1 MVLGDINHDG
11 DVNILDIVFL
21 ESHLDVD
28 ISGNRPS
35 EKYNDVNNELFN
47 GGVTALVDYV
57 IGNSNELEPHD
68 LHIRQIDNVTEYKLS
83 ELNSTRLSAVKLT
96 FINPILNI
104 EQSTIPSNWEMA
116 ISDKVVVLY
125 SSIRHSIRSTDWSV
139 LFEQTQSN
147 SIDVS
152 GEIRFVNDSP
162 GFINNAQK
170 ILKNGYH
177 EPEPEPEPQPEPEPE
192 IFNVFLDKNVLQT
205 AVYEWATMDNPVVL
219 AQYGPIDEWDVSA
232 ITDMSNLFHDASG
245 AYANFNENISSWDV
259 SNVTTIEYM
268 FSQAESFN
276 ISLNSWNV
284 SKISNMGNV
293 FEYSGFNENISS
305 WDVSEVT
312 HMYGMFQYSPFNQPL
327 NSWNVAKVSN
337 LLRVFSGASS
347 FNQDISDWDVSSA
360 TNMYRMF
367 DGSSFNQDISEWDV
381 SKNTSMGYMFSDS
394 PFNQDISNWDV
405 SQVSD
410 MRHVF
415 FNAYAFNQDIS
426 NWNIENVNDWTN
438 FGGNATLM
446 SDKFQ
451 DIVDVSGTHKWN
463 YFKYKFGN
471 DLVTNGKFLRVHDGS
486 SPSGAD
492 WGVLNFSNIDSWDVN
507 GGVNLVYNNDTGL
520 SSWSNPTG
528 LGSNIPYFIAMQV
541 HGTYINQTIYIDS
554 SGTYTLSFS
563 CARRNPNHMTQ
574 YQEEVPIS
582 IEFNNTNITHTLSST
597 VFENFSTSYDINEPG
612 DYSLKISNNIGEG
625 GGTAGVFIA
634 NVRVFNGHIASDA
647 LLNAVDSWTSDSS
660 GAAEL
665 IYGHTSNWDVSQ
677 VTDMEELFKDKSS
690 FNENIS
696 DWDVSNVTNISS
708 IFQNAS
714 SFNQDISGWDVSNVT
729 NMSNMFYQAT
739 IFNQPIGNWNVSKVT
754 RMTNM
759 FRNTPFN
766 QNISSWVVSSV
777 TAMGSMFR
785 NNLSFNQPLN
795 NWDVSNVTS
804 MNFMFL
810 SASLFNQD
818 ISNWNIENVNS
829 WTDFGDGAA
838 LMNDDF
844 RFISATSKWNYFK
857 YKFENKTALE
867 TAVTNWISDSS
878 AVELIYGP
886 ISNWG
891 VSNVTDMGDLFNGQ
905 TSFNADISNWDVS
918 NVTNMTYMFRSALA
932 FNQNISIWN
941 VSSVTSMYGMFD
953 VWSTGEYGD
962 FNQPLGGVTFGTGD
976 DLPANFGSMT
986 IPVHSVTCSV
996 DQWAYYEPNKIIIYN
1011 NTEGSHGRFALI
1023 TMNGTYENSSSR
1035 YIGNTTTT
1043 YNTRD
1048 ALIGAYTTAFAGSPN
1063 EHGFESGAGFH
1074 DITVTNGW
1082 DVSKVT
1088 NMNSMFTKTSFDQP
1102 LGNWNVSK
1110 VVDMNSMF
1118 AHTPFNQPIGN
1129 WDVSSVTDILHMFHT
1144 NPNFNQDIGNWDV
1157 SNVTNMAHMF
1167 WGSTSFNQDISNWP
1181 VSPDVVGA
1189 AGEEAYYHFASND
1202 VPAFS
1207 EINPTKDFNSRDFIG
1222 IRYYFK
1228 ANHYQFGQNL
1238 VTNGTFSQHKT
1249 ITGSEPTDGPWGLIT
1264 VTEIEDWDSGGG
1276 INAILYPEGLPY
1288 WNDPTLLSNHSIDK
1302 YFLGLQG
1309 TGSYISQTIQ
1319 IDSSSTYTLSF
1330 LASARENYW
1339 LGENIPDD
1347 LQFKVELYNDSQT
1360 FEHSETYFSSASSHT
1375 FTKYSTQYNISTPGN
1390 YTFKIS
1396 NDYLNQSNADVSGSD
1411 DQTIFIANVEFFDNS
1426 TDSIANSDI
1435 ISAVNAWVNN
1445 DSGNLFT
1452 NYLFGMAGFD
1462 NIGQYS
1468 LDSNLYD
1475 IKAWGFDADDGNV
1488 IIYASSGTYARFV
1501 KITQT
1506 GNLVTGL
1513 GGHEANTGKYI
1524 AASNPTYTT
1533 LADLIL
1539 GYNGATNSSEDNA
1552 FVKDALFNVTVNV
1565 PTLTYG
1571 PINTWKTN
1579 LVSKMS
1585 NLFKDQTTFNEDIS
1599 NWDVSNV
1606 TAMNGMFRDAD
1617 WFNQPLNNWDVSNV
1631 ISLAYMFYANS
1642 SFNQPLN
1649 SWNTSKVVSL
1659 QEMFKSTQFDQD
1671 ISNWDV
1677 SKVSDMRMVFQ
1688 NATYFNQDISNWKL
1702 PTSGVSYDNY
1712 GLGSGHSD
1720 GLFQDSDKL
1729 YFNVNGYEFT
1739 DKANLQT
1746 AVDAWCVNSD
1756 SAYLT
1761 YGHIS
1766 NWNVSQVTDMSNLFD
1781 NKTSFNDDISNWDV
1795 SNVTNMTYMF
1805 HNAESFDQPLD
1816 TFQVSKVTNMKD
1828 LFFNAKSF
1836 NKTLNWNVSSVTDMT
1851 SMFYGADVFTN
1862 NGDTSINDW
1871 DVSKVTRMTSMFR
1884 EAIAFNQSI
1893 GNWNVYSVN
1902 QMDLM
1907 FYYTMNFNQ
1916 PLDNWN
1922 VSNVTNMSSMF
1933 NNATAFNQDISRWNV
1948 LNVTSTNQFGLG
1960 ATMMSTIFQT
1970 NFDAYFYSGY
1980 ISIIRSESSDHP
1992 GLGRIEINSILA
2004 EDKDGSGIYPYNF
2017 TEITT
2022 NTNYPITNAFQVWD
2036 STGVLQPTTCPA
2048 AGECWWGP
2056 DNFSN
2061 GLMGGWVKYKKMP
2074 YKLTINQ
2081 RGGSGAY
2088 VARRARAPDYIKT
2101 RNEPPADPY
2110 DNSEWN
2116 IKYKF
2121 TSYTEDAL
2129 ADYPESY
2136 TIYPQSYFVMILGN
2150 SVIDLKS
2157 VVAYD
2162 INGNEISHLDYADVY
2177 VLSGG
2182 TGNADTIAYPMEG
2195 IFGDSF
2201 WTTGNAST
2209 SYGVEGGWISY
2220 PERPYR
2226 LVITQR
2232 DETHLWDRHPRW
2244 LYGSNTKPEGFNHN
2258 NWDKTILYEFNDA
2271 NDPASHDIIIGD
2283 GYYFRDETEL
2293 QIAIAQWFSDVS
2305 VATATYGNIS
2315 TWVTTSIKNMSY
2327 LFNNRTTFNDDIS
2340 NWDVSNVTNMEYM
2353 FYGTSFNQLIG
2364 GWDVSSV
2371 TNMKYLFEDNSAF
2384 NQNISGWDVSSV
2396 TDMNHMFNKAT
2407 AFNRPLNSWDV
2418 SSVTDMNNMFRGS
2431 AGAFNQNISGW
2442 DVSKVTNM
2450 SFMFEANSSFNQSI
2464 DNWNVSKVE
2473 TMEEMFRGTA
2483 FNQNISGWDVSSVT
2497 SIIKMF
2503 KSNTAFDQDISNW
2516 DLSIDTTYTG
2526 YGDNSSHS
2534 DDLFQ
2539 NSNPLYFSVNG
2550 YEFTDE
2556 SGLKTAVD
2564 AWISDSDNAYLT
2576 YGHISNWDVSQVT
2589 DMQEMFQ
2596 NTYVGANGTFNEP
2609 IGNWNVSSVKNM
2621 FRMFSRARE
2630 FNQDISNWDVS
2641 SVTDMGNMFK
2651 DTPEFNRPIGNWNV
2665 SKVSDMSN
2673 MFQESLFNQ
2682 PLNNWDVSNVTS
2694 MYNIF
2699 GAGASSDAMTSP
2711 SIVSQFNQDI
2721 SNWDVS
2727 SVTEMYQM
2735 FRYNT
2740 AFNRPL
2746 NSWDVSSVTD
2756 MNYMFYGATTFN
2768 QPLESWDVSSVTDM
2782 NRMFSAMAST
2792 PKTTFN
2798 QPLESWDVS
2807 SVIDMNHMFF
2817 GCAFNQN
2824 ISGWDVSKVTNMR
2837 GVFYANS
2844 SFNQPLNSWNMSKV
2858 TSIGTMFCS
2867 SPFNQQLD
2875 NWDLSELEI
2884 ADHTFYNAQSF
2895 NQDISNWNMS
2905 GVTDIYAMFST
2916 AYAFNQDISNWD
2928 VSNVEWSNNSKSGS
2942 FGIHAHAHYSDT
2954 FKASNNTYFTIMQ

>member
-205 AVYEWATMDNPVVL
+205 AVYEWVTMDNPVVL

-312 HMYGMFQYSPFNQPL
+312 HMYGMFRYSPFNQPL

-381 SKNTSMGYMFSDS
+381 SKNTSMGYMFRDT

-405 SQVSD
+405 SKVSD

-438 FGGNATLM
+438 FGSNATLM

-451 DIVDVSGTHKWN
+451 DIVDVSGTYKWN

-486 SPSGAD
+486 PPPNAD
-492 WGVLNFSNIDSWDVN
+492 WGVLNFSNIDSWDVG

-520 SSWSNPTG
+520 SSWGNPTG
-528 LGSNIPYFIAMQV
+528 LGSNIPYFIAMQG

-563 CARRNPNHMTQ
+563 CARRNPNQMDP

-634 NVRVFNGHIASDA
+634 NVRVFNGDIASDA

-665 IYGHTSNWDVSQ
+665 IYGHISNWDVST
-677 VTDMEELFKDKSS
+677 VTNMYLLFKQKAE

-696 DWDVSNVTNISS
+696 DWDVSNVTN
-708 IFQNAS
+708 
-714 SFNQDISGWDVSNVT
+714 
-729 NMSNMFYQAT
+729 MSNMFYWASA
-739 IFNQPIGNWNVSKVT
+739 FNQPIG
-754 RMTNM
+754 
-759 FRNTPFN
+759 
-766 QNISSWVVSSV
+766 
-777 TAMGSMFR
+777 
-785 NNLSFNQPLN
+785 

-804 MNFMFL
+804 MNTMFRMSDFNQQLNSWNVSKVSNMGGMFKSTPFNQNISDWDVSNVTVMNFMFQ

-932 FNQNISIWN
+932 FNQNISRWN
-941 VSSVTSMYGMFD
+941 VSSVTSMCGMFD
-953 VWSTGEYGD
+953 CWSTGEYGD
-962 FNQPLGGVTFGTGD
+962 FNQPLSANIFGTGD
-976 DLPANFGSMT
+976 ELPANFGQRNGNDIHQYAVDTDGNVILMEIDSDPGYIRFIKVTKTGTLVEDPSTGRGVNDAEVSHDT
-986 IPVHSVTCSV
+986 IYSTAQELI
-996 DQWAYYEPNKIIIYN
+996 DAYNSATPTSATYTWVK
-1011 NTEGSHGRFALI
+1011 
-1023 TMNGTYENSSSR
+1023 GT
-1035 YIGNTTTT
+1035 
-1043 YNTRD
+1043 
-1048 ALIGAYTTAFAGSPN
+1048 
-1063 EHGFESGAGFH
+1063 GFD
-1074 DITVTNGW
+1074 DITFTIW

-1102 LGNWNVSK
+1102 LGIWNVSK

-1189 AGEEAYYHFASND
+1189 AGEEAYYHFASNN

-1249 ITGSEPTDGPWGLIT
+1249 ITGSEPTNGPWGLIT

-1339 LGENIPDD
+1339 LGENIPDE
-1347 LQFKVELYNDSQT
+1347 LQFKVELYDDLQT
-1360 FEHSETYFSSASSHT
+1360 FEHSETYFSSASFNT

-1396 NDYLNQSNADVSGSD
+1396 NDYLNQSNADVSGND

-1435 ISAVNAWVNN
+1435 ITAINAWVND

-1452 NYLFGMAGFD
+1452 NYLFGMTGFD

-1468 LDSNLYD
+1468 LASDLYD

-1513 GGHEANTGKYI
+1513 GGDEAHTGKYI
-1524 AASNPTYTT
+1524 AASPPPTYTT
-1533 LADLIL
+1533 LAELID
-1539 GYNGATNSSEDNA
+1539 GYNGATHSSADNA

-1712 GLGSGHSD
+1712 GSGSGHSD
-1720 GLFQDSDKL
+1720 GLFQDSDTL

-1766 NWNVSQVTDMSNLFD
+1766 NWNVSQVTDMSYLFD

-1805 HNAESFDQPLD
+1805 HNAESFDQPIGNWN
-1816 TFQVSKVTNMKD
+1816 VSKVTNMKD

-1836 NKTLNWNVSSVTDMT
+1836 NKTLIWNVSSVTDMT

-1871 DVSKVTRMTSMFR
+1871 DVSKVTRMTCMFR

-1992 GLGRIEINSILA
+1992 GEVEININSILA

-2081 RGGSGAY
+2081 RGGYGLS
-2088 VARRARAPDYIKT
+2088 RAPDYIKT
-2101 RNEPPADPY
+2101 RNEPPTDPY

-2121 TSYTEDAL
+2121 TSYTDT

-2150 SVIDLKS
+2150 SVIGLKS

-2162 INGNEISHLDYADVY
+2162 INGNEISHLDYADIY

-2182 TGNADTIAYPMEG
+2182 TGNADTLAYPMEG

-2201 WTTGNAST
+2201 WTTGNKRT
-2209 SYGVEGGWISY
+2209 EYGVEGGWISY

-2226 LVITQR
+2226 LVIRQR
-2232 DETHLWDRHPRW
+2232 DEEYLWERHPRW

-2271 NDPASHDIIIGD
+2271 NEPVSHDIIIGD

-2293 QIAIAQWFSDVS
+2293 QTAIAQWFSDVS

-2340 NWDVSNVTNMEYM
+2340 NWDVSNVTDMEYM

-2371 TNMKYLFEDNSAF
+2371 TNMKYMFHGTPF
-2384 NQNISGWDVSSV
+2384 NQLIGGWDVSNV
-2396 TDMNHMFNKAT
+2396 TDMRNMFT
-2407 AFNRPLNSWDV
+2407 GCYAFNQHLDSWDV
-2418 SSVTDMNNMFRGS
+2418 SSVTNMQEMFYE
-2431 AGAFNQNISGW
+2431 ADAFNQPIGGWNVSSVSRMNYMFQSSAFNSDISDW
-2442 DVSKVTNM
+2442 DVSNVT
-2450 SFMFEANSSFNQSI
+2450 
-2464 DNWNVSKVE
+2464 DVRG
-2473 TMEEMFRGTA
+2473 MFRYTA
-2483 FNQNISGWDVSSVT
+2483 FNQNISNWKLPTSGVSY
-2497 SIIKMF
+2497 
-2503 KSNTAFDQDISNW
+2503 DW
-2516 DLSIDTTYTG
+2516 

-2539 NSNPLYFSVNG
+2539 NSNPLYFNVNG
-2550 YEFTDE
+2550 YEFTDH
-2556 SGLKTAVD
+2556 SGLKTAVG

-2651 DTPEFNRPIGNWNV
+2651 DTTEFNRPIGNWNV
-2665 SKVSDMSN
+2665 SKVSDMRN

-2699 GAGASSDAMTSP
+2699 GAETEATRDAA

-2727 SVTEMYQM
+2727 SVTDMYYM

-2746 NSWDVSSVTD
+2746 NSWDVSKVTD
-2756 MNYMFYGATTFN
+2756 MNNMFYGATTFN

-2782 NRMFSAMAST
+2782 NRMFSATGAAA
-2792 PKTTFN
+2792 PTTFN
-2798 QPLESWDVS
+2798 QPLESWDVL
-2807 SVIDMNHMFF
+2807 SVTDMSYMFF

-2837 GVFYANS
+2837 GVFYNNS

-2858 TSIGTMFCS
+2858 TNIGTMFVD
-2867 SPFNQQLD
+2867 SPFNQPLD

-2884 ADHTFYNAQSF
+2884 ADHTFYKARSF
-2895 NQDISNWNMS
+2895 NQNISNWNMS
-2905 GVTDIYAMFST
+2905 SVTHIYAMFGT
-2916 AYAFNQDISNWD
+2916 ADAFNQDISNWD
-2928 VSNVEWSNNSKSGS
+2928 VSNVEWSNSSRSGYFGNNANS
-2942 FGIHAHAHYSDT
+2942 HYSDT
-2954 FKASNNTYFTIMQ
+2954 FRASNKTYFTIMQ

>member
-268 FSQAESFN
+268 FAQAESFN

-312 HMYGMFQYSPFNQPL
+312 NMYGMFRYSPFNQPL

-381 SKNTSMGYMFSDS
+381 SKNTSMGYMFRDT

-405 SQVSD
+405 SKVSD

-438 FGGNATLM
+438 FGSNATLM

-486 SPSGAD
+486 SPSAAD
-492 WGVLNFSNIDSWDVN
+492 WGVLGFSNIDSWGVS

-520 SSWSNPTG
+520 SSWGNPTG
-528 LGSNIPYFIAMQV
+528 LGSNIPYFIAMQG

-563 CARRNPNHMTQ
+563 CARRNPNQMTQ

-597 VFENFSTSYDINEPG
+597 VFENFSTSYDINESG

-665 IYGHTSNWDVSQ
+665 IYGHISNWDVST
-677 VTDMEELFKDKSS
+677 VTNMYLLFKQKAE

-696 DWDVSNVTNISS
+696 DWDVSNVTNM
-708 IFQNAS
+708 N
-714 SFNQDISGWDVSNVT
+714 
-729 NMSNMFYQAT
+729 NMFYQAT
-739 IFNQPIGNWNVSKVT
+739 IFNQPIGNWDVSNVTSMNTMFRMSDFNQQLNSWNVSKVS
-754 RMTNM
+754 NM
-759 FRNTPFN
+759 GGMFKNTPFN
-766 QNISSWVVSSV
+766 QNISD
-777 TAMGSMFR
+777 
-785 NNLSFNQPLN
+785 
-795 NWDVSNVTS
+795 WDVSNVTS
-804 MNFMFL
+804 MDFMFQ

-818 ISNWNIENVNS
+818 ISYWNIENVNS
-829 WTDFGDGAA
+829 WTDFGTGAA

-844 RFISATSKWNYFK
+844 RIISATSKWNYFK

-867 TAVTNWISDSS
+867 TAVTNWISDSPG
-878 AVELIYGP
+878 AIVNYGD
-886 ISNWG
+886 ITNWD
-891 VSNVTDMGDLFNGQ
+891 VSQVTDMGNLFNGQ

-918 NVTNMTYMFRSALA
+918 NVTNMTWMFRSALA
-932 FNQNISIWN
+932 FNQNISRWN

-953 VWSTGEYGD
+953 CWSTGEYGD
-962 FNQPLGGVTFGTGD
+962 FNQPLGGVNFGTGD
-976 DLPANFGSMT
+976 DLPANFGEFGGEHVGINGPVDYWAYDSSDGNIIVAREDSDVLKMIKISQDGT
-986 IPVHSVTCSV
+986 IASVTDPIRHGSGNPLPTITSAA
-996 DQWAYYEPNKIIIYN
+996 DLISDFYN
-1011 NTEGSHGRFALI
+1011 PQQTGNLQ
-1023 TMNGTYENSSSR
+1023 NGN
-1035 YIGNTTTT
+1035 
-1043 YNTRD
+1043 
-1048 ALIGAYTTAFAGSPN
+1048 LLYTFTKGT
-1063 EHGFESGAGFH
+1063 GFD
-1074 DITVTNGW
+1074 DITFTIW

-1110 VVDMNSMF
+1110 VVDMNSIF

-1207 EINPTKDFNSRDFIG
+1207 EINPTKDFTSRDFIG

-1249 ITGSEPTDGPWGLIT
+1249 ITGSEPPNGPWGLIT

-1319 IDSSSTYTLSF
+1319 IDSSSDYTLSF

-1360 FEHSETYFSSASSHT
+1360 FEHSETYFSSASFNT

-1435 ISAVNAWVNN
+1435 ISAVNAWVND
-1445 DSGNLFT
+1445 DSSNLFT

-1468 LDSNLYD
+1468 LASDLYD

-1513 GGHEANTGKYI
+1513 GGDEAHTGKYI
-1524 AASNPTYTT
+1524 AASPPPTYTT
-1533 LADLIL
+1533 LAELIA
-1539 GYNGATNSSEDNA
+1539 GYNGATHSSADNA

-1659 QEMFKSTQFDQD
+1659 QYMFMSTQFDQD

-1677 SKVSDMRMVFQ
+1677 SKVSRLQGVFQ

-1712 GLGSGHSD
+1712 GSGSGHSD
-1720 GLFQDSDKL
+1720 GLFQDSDTL

-1766 NWNVSQVTDMSNLFD
+1766 NWNTTLIEDMSKLFD
-1781 NKTSFNDDISNWDV
+1781 GTSGTYGTERAAFNDDIGRWDVSSVTSMNGMFRNSPSFNNGDSDSINNWNIYSLTNAGDLFQLNNSFNQPINKWNMLGVTNSGGMFLGTPFNQPLNSWNMSTVTNMAYMFYNNSAFNQDISNWDV
-1795 SNVTNMTYMF
+1795 S
-1805 HNAESFDQPLD
+1805 
-1816 TFQVSKVTNMKD
+1816 
-1828 LFFNAKSF
+1828 
-1836 NKTLNWNVSSVTDMT
+1836 
-1851 SMFYGADVFTN
+1851 
-1862 NGDTSINDW
+1862 
-1871 DVSKVTRMTSMFR
+1871 
-1884 EAIAFNQSI
+1884 
-1893 GNWNVYSVN
+1893 SVN
-1902 QMDLM
+1902 N
-1907 FYYTMNFNQ
+1907 MN
-1916 PLDNWN
+1916 L
-1922 VSNVTNMSSMF
+1922 MF

-1948 LNVTSTNQFGLG
+1948 LNVLSTSEFGLG

-1992 GLGRIEINSILA
+1992 GIGLIEINSILA

-2121 TSYTEDAL
+2121 TSYTDT

-2182 TGNADTIAYPMEG
+2182 TGNADTLAYPMEG

-2201 WTTGNAST
+2201 WTTGNART

-2258 NWDKTILYEFNDA
+2258 NWDKTILYEFDDA

-2293 QIAIAQWFSDVS
+2293 QTAIAQWFSDVS

-2327 LFNNRTTFNDDIS
+2327 LFNGRTTFNDDIS
-2340 NWDVSNVTNMEYM
+2340 NWDVSNVTDMEYM
-2353 FYGTSFNQLIG
+2353 FYRTPFNQLIGGWDVSNVTDMEYMFHGAGAFNQLIG

-2371 TNMKYLFEDNSAF
+2371 TNMRNMFQNATAF
-2384 NQNISGWDVSSV
+2384 NQDISDWDVSSV
-2396 TDMNHMFNKAT
+2396 TIMQEMFYEAH
-2407 AFNRPLNSWDV
+2407 AFNQPIGGWNVSSVNKISYMFQSSAFNSDISDWDV
-2418 SSVTDMNNMFRGS
+2418 SNVSKMKGMFRFTH
-2431 AGAFNQNISGW
+2431 FNQNIS
-2442 DVSKVTNM
+2442 
-2450 SFMFEANSSFNQSI
+2450 
-2464 DNWNVSKVE
+2464 NWKLS
-2473 TMEEMFRGTA
+2473 T
-2483 FNQNISGWDVSSVT
+2483 SGVDYDW
-2497 SIIKMF
+2497 
-2503 KSNTAFDQDISNW
+2503 
-2516 DLSIDTTYTG
+2516 
-2526 YGDNSSHS
+2526 YGNSSHS

-2539 NSNPLYFSVNG
+2539 NSNPLYFNVNG
-2550 YEFTDE
+2550 YEFTDS

-2589 DMQEMFQ
+2589 DMTEMFQ
-2596 NTYVGANGTFNEP
+2596 NTYVGADGTFNEP

-2621 FRMFSRARE
+2621 YRMFSRARE

-2651 DTPEFNRPIGNWNV
+2651 DTTEFNRPIGNWNV
-2665 SKVSDMSN
+2665 SKVSDMRN

-2699 GAGASSDAMTSP
+2699 GAEDEAGRDAA

-2727 SVTEMYQM
+2727 SVTEMYRM

-2782 NRMFSAMAST
+2782 NRMFSAKSAAA
-2792 PKTTFN
+2792 PTTFN
-2798 QPLESWDVS
+2798 QPLESWDVL
-2807 SVIDMNHMFF
+2807 SVTDMSYMFF

-2824 ISGWDVSKVTNMR
+2824 ISGWDVSRVNNMR
-2837 GVFYANS
+2837 GVFYNNS
-2844 SFNQPLNSWNMSKV
+2844 SFDQPLNSWNMSKV
-2858 TSIGTMFCS
+2858 TSIGSMFVD
-2867 SPFNQQLD
+2867 SPFNQPLD

-2884 ADHTFYNAQSF
+2884 ADHTFYLARSF
-2895 NQDISNWNMS
+2895 NQNISNWNMS
-2905 GVTDIYAMFST
+2905 SVTHIYAMFGT
-2916 AYAFNQDISNWD
+2916 ASAFNQDISNWD
-2928 VSNVEWSNNSKSGS
+2928 VSNVEWSNSSLSGN
-2942 FGIHAHAHYSDT
+2942 FGNNAHAHYSDT
-2954 FKASNNTYFTIMQ
+2954 FRASDKTYFTIMQ